1 MTEITLVNSH
11 GWYFGPIIGFFH
23 PFFTL
28 NTHTITQTWIVIS
41 IIFFVALI
49 VRFFSSK
56 TEMSLMQTIVI
67 DAGSSL
73 SRMLEQSVGTC
84 VPAHFYFVGSLFL
97 FISFCN
103 LAPLIPGLEEP
114 TQDINTTFAL
124 GLISFFYIQYAAVKR
139 FGLGHYI
146 KNEFLTPLFLLPLHI
161 IGKMASILSI
171 SLRLFGNI
179 FGGSIISKIYF
190 SAIQYS
196 LFSNPLF
203 ILMQL
208 MLTATMTIIVT
219 TFFTII
225 EGLLQAFVFTMLTVT
240 YLAIAIRDDS
250 N

>member
-1 MTEITLVNSH
+1 MTDITLVNSH
-11 GWYFGPIIGFFH
+11 GWHFGPLIGFLH
-23 PFFTL
+23 PLFTL
-28 NTHTITQTWIVIS
+28 NTHTIVQTWIVIA
-41 IIFFVALI
+41 IIFLI
-49 VRFFSSK
+49 TMIIRICSSK
-56 TEMSLMQTIVI
+56 TDAPLVEIIIL

-73 SRMLEQSVGTC
+73 SRMLEQSIGKC
-84 VPAHFYFVGSLFL
+84 LSEHFYFIGSLFL

-139 FGLGHYI
+139 FGIVHYI

-161 IGKMASILSI
+161 IGKAASILSI

-203 ILMQL
+203 IIMQL
-208 MLTATMTIIVT
+208 VLTGTMTIIVT

>member
-1 MTEITLVNSH
+1 VTDINLVNSH
-11 GWYFGPIIGFFH
+11 GWHFGPLVGFLH

-28 NTHTITQTWIVIS
+28 NTHTIIQTWIVAS
-41 IIFFVALI
+41 IILLI
-49 VRFFSSK
+49 AIIIRFFLSR
-56 TEMSLMQTIVI
+56 TGESLIETVVL
-67 DAGSSL
+67 DAAYSL
-73 SRMLEQSVGTC
+73 SRMLEQSIGRC
-84 VPAHFYFVGSLFL
+84 IPEHFYFIGSLFL

-124 GLISFFYIQYAAVKR
+124 GLISFFYIQYAAVKS
-139 FGLGHYI
+139 FGFIHYI

-196 LFSNPLF
+196 LFSNPLL
-203 ILMQL
+203 IITQL
-208 MLTATMTIIVT
+208 MLAGAMTIIVT
-219 TFFTII
+219 MFFTVI